1 MSRLRDTFVGTRAVV
16 QLVVV
21 TSFVLL
27 SLAGSAVAQDDA
39 ISDPNSA
46 HEKVYLGSPEGY
58 PSATECGE
66 CHPTQYRQ
74 WSVSQHAYAQLSPVF
89 NTMQGAIASL
99 TNGTLGDFC
108 ERCHNQ
114 VGMNLGEPT
123 FDTNIDRHPTSR
135 EGISCV
141 VCHRV
146 TQAYSKISGRLFLEE
161 APVTGTIYG
170 PVGDNTELDAAI
182 QAGGLVTDPDRSGR
196 KIHGKIDR
204 FFQLNT
210 GGFCGIC
217 HDVVELNGFR
227 LEDAFSEWKNS
238 PAAKAGI
245 SCQDCHMGV
254 EPGKIVVDRDDPEFQ
269 RKNYA
274 YGPAASVGGRDTA
287 PRKLTNHRFVGP
299 DHSVVHPALFP
310 LALGA
315 IKEESE
321 KDDPTARGLATIREW
336 LTFDW
341 EAGWGTD
348 EFEEGNPDESQF
360 PERWEAV
367 DDRYDARAIIDDNLS
382 LLAEMRGEQLKLLR
396 NGYVIGE
403 IKQISTTE
411 AAWARPGFLFLP
423 GVVKTVGSWFGAG
436 SRDLNFSVEVKSG
449 QPGHNVPTGFDGE
462 RVVWLHTRVV
472 DANGKQ
478 VFVSG
483 DLDPNGDVR
492 DLHSLY
498 VHNGE
503 LPLDE
508 QLFNLQGKFI
518 TTMVRGPEREAV
530 IAVPRSPGA
539 LRFLNPE
546 FRSSAL
552 LGRHFGA
559 RKHRLGIEPYGHR
572 FAKYHIKA
580 SQLTGAAPY
589 KATIQLKAAMIPP
602 NLVAEVGFLGF
613 DYGLSPRVIAERVV
627 AGHQIVWER
636 EFTLQ

>member
-1 MSRLRDTFVGTRAVV
+1 MSRVRHPFAVTRVLTAT
-16 QLVVV
+16 LVF
-21 TSFVLL
+21 TATALL
-27 SLAGSAVAQDDA
+27 SLSTSAAAEDDA
-39 ISDPNSA
+39 IANPNAA
-46 HEKVYLGSPEGY
+46 HEKVYKASPEGY
-58 PSATECGE
+58 PSATECAE

-89 NTMQGAIASL
+89 NTMQGAIAVL

-146 TQAYSKISGRLFLEE
+146 TQPYGKISGRLFLQES
-161 APVTGTIYG
+161 PVTGTIYG

-182 QAGGLVTDPDRSGR
+182 KAGGLVTDPHRSGR
-196 KIHGKIDR
+196 KVHAKIEQ

-217 HDVVELNGFR
+217 HDVIELNGFR

-254 EPGKIVVDRDDPEFQ
+254 EPGKIVIDRDDPEFE

-274 YGPAASVGGRDTA
+274 FGPAATVGGRDTA
-287 PRKLTNHRFVGP
+287 SRKLTNHQFVGP
-299 DHSVVHPALFP
+299 DHTVVHPALFP
-310 LALGA
+310 LNLGA
-315 IKEESE
+315 IKEEHE
-321 KDDPTARGLATIREW
+321 KDDPTARGMATIREW
-336 LTFDW
+336 LVFDW
-341 EAGWGTD
+341 KAGWGTD
-348 EFEEGNPDESQF
+348 DFEDTEPDDSLF
-360 PERWEAV
+360 PPRWQSV
-367 DDRYDARAIIDDNLS
+367 DDRYDARVIIEDNLA
-382 LLAEMRGEQLKLLR
+382 LLAEMRVEQLKLLR
-396 NGYVIGE
+396 TGYELGE
-403 IKQISTTE
+403 IRMISPTE
-411 AAWARPGFLFLP
+411 ATWAEPGFLFLP
-423 GVVKTVGSWFGAG
+423 GIAKTVGGLFGAG
-436 SRDLNFSVEVKSG
+436 AGDLNFSVEVKSG

-462 RVVWLHTRVV
+462 RVVWLYTRVL
-472 DANGKQ
+472 DAHGKQ

-503 LPLDE
+503 LPLDT
-508 QLFNLQGKFI
+508 QLFNLQGKFV

-530 IAVPRSPGA
+530 IAVPRSPTA
-539 LRFLNPE
+539 ARFLNPE

-559 RKHRLGIEPYGHR
+559 RKHRLGIEALGNR
-572 FAKYHIKA
+572 FAKYRIKA

-589 KATIQLKAAMIPP
+589 KAVIQLKAGMIPP
-602 NLVAEVGFLGF
+602 NLVAEISFLGF
-613 DYGLSPRVIAERVV
+613 DYGLSAREIAEAVV

-636 EFTLQ
+636 EFMLQ

>member
-1 MSRLRDTFVGTRAVV
+1 
-16 QLVVV
+16 
-21 TSFVLL
+21 
-27 SLAGSAVAQDDA
+27 
-39 ISDPNSA
+39 
-46 HEKVYLGSPEGY
+46 
-58 PSATECGE
+58 
-66 CHPTQYRQ
+66 
-74 WSVSQHAYAQLSPVF
+74 
-89 NTMQGAIASL
+89 
-99 TNGTLGDFC
+99 
-108 ERCHNQ
+108 
-114 VGMNLGEPT
+114 
-123 FDTNIDRHPTSR
+123 
-135 EGISCV
+135 
-141 VCHRV
+141 
-146 TQAYSKISGRLFLEE
+146 
-161 APVTGTIYG
+161 
-170 PVGDNTELDAAI
+170 
-182 QAGGLVTDPDRSGR
+182 
-196 KIHGKIDR
+196 
-204 FFQLNT
+204 
-210 GGFCGIC
+210 
-217 HDVVELNGFR
+217 
-227 LEDAFSEWKNS
+227 
-238 PAAKAGI
+238 
-245 SCQDCHMGV
+245 MGV
-254 EPGKIVVDRDDPEFQ
+254 EPGKIVVDRDDPEFE

-299 DHSVVHPALFP
+299 DHTVVHPALFP

-315 IKEESE
+315 IKEESQ
-321 KDDPTARGLATIREW
+321 KNDPTARGLATIREW

-341 EAGWGTD
+341 KAGWGTD
-348 EFEEGNPDESQF
+348 EFEESDPDESQF
-360 PERWEAV
+360 PERWESV

-396 NGYVIGE
+396 NGYEIGE

-462 RVVWLHTRVV
+462 RVVWLYTRVV

-530 IAVPRSPGA
+530 IAVPRSPTA
-539 LRFLNPE
+539 ARFLNPE

-559 RKHRLGIEPYGHR
+559 RKHRQGIEPYGRR
-572 FAKYHIKA
+572 FAKYNIKA

-602 NLVAEVGFLGF
+602 NLVHEVGFLGF
-613 DYGLSPRVIAERVV
+613 DYGLSPREIAKRVV